1 MGSAARLRA
10 KIQENRE
17 NKQKTKG
24 GKKMSCERSIVI
36 EWRDNENVMIE
47 MGEARPIVEEE
58 DKKVN

>member
-1 MGSAARLRA
+1 
-10 KIQENRE
+10 
-17 NKQKTKG
+17 
-24 GKKMSCERSIVI
+24 MSCERSIVI